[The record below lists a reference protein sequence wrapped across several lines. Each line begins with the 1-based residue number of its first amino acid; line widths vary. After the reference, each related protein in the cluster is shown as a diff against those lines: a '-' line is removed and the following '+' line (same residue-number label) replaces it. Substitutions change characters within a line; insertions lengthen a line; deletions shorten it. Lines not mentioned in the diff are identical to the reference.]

1 MRIIGGKTPLKSDT
15 WPPDKKVVLTQKCW
29 QCDTCLV
36 SDPAPAQTDKIWFIS
51 TELDLAGVWV
61 RRENFN
67 FKCFLIR
74 LGLTCNGLLPQYVP
88 NTSSPPS
95 SLWELR
101 IAGSDWGEI
110 AGNGFLFGWTWCDV
124 ITELDIKI
132 KITQP
137 TQSVMLWGYADC
149 NGLTPRVGIITARP
163 GQARQ
168 WTPNL
173 LMIPQYWWF
182 RLVFVSVSAT
192 HCSHLIIILVS
203 VRSSRSQLC
212 FSINWQDRDWSATL
226 QSRIKTDWLTDH

>member
-1 MRIIGGKTPLKSDT
+1 MFLTPPL
-15 WPPDKKVVLTQKCW
+15 L
-29 QCDTCLV
+29 L
-36 SDPAPAQTDKIWFIS
+36 PACGNWGLLGLIEGRLPVMDS
-51 TELDLAGVWV
+51 CLAGRDVM
-61 RRENFN
+61 
-67 FKCFLIR
+67 
-74 LGLTCNGLLPQYVP
+74 LLL
-88 NTSSPPS
+88 SS
-95 SLWELR
+95 
-101 IAGSDWGEI
+101 
-110 AGNGFLFGWTWCDV
+110 
-124 ITELDIKI
+124 ELDIKI

-163 GQARQ
+163 GQTRQ

-226 QSRIKTDWLTDH
+226 QSRIKTDWLTDWQTTRPTTRVTHPRLVIQTGPLSFVEVLHYGRELHSVACDRSLMP

>member
-1 MRIIGGKTPLKSDT
+1 MFLTPPL
-15 WPPDKKVVLTQKCW
+15 L
-29 QCDTCLV
+29 L
-36 SDPAPAQTDKIWFIS
+36 PACGNWGLLGLIEGRLPVMDS
-51 TELDLAGVWV
+51 CLAGRDVM
-61 RRENFN
+61 
-67 FKCFLIR
+67 
-74 LGLTCNGLLPQYVP
+74 LLL
-88 NTSSPPS
+88 SS
-95 SLWELR
+95 
-101 IAGSDWGEI
+101 
-110 AGNGFLFGWTWCDV
+110 
-124 ITELDIKI
+124 ELDIKI

-163 GQARQ
+163 GQAGQ

-226 QSRIKTDWLTDH
+226 QSRIKTDWLTDWQTTRPTTRVTHPRLVIQTGPLSYVEVIHYCAFIGRELLSVACDRSLMP